1 MAAITTDQ
9 DFVLAVSYLVDT
21 GQLPVTGERY
31 IDAAARK
38 VYDQRP
44 GELVDITPIQ
54 SVLES
59 ALDAARLQV
68 NSDTSLQNARDIAL
82 KQARKYILG
91 QLRNP
96 SPVATIYNTVR
107 PVVDADP
114 ELPTMVNSL
123 NLLATNG
130 IPNWTLDLAGIDTD
144 PERKRYLWLVLWL
157 FPVLE
162 V

>member
-1 MAAITTDQ
+1 MAAIVTDE
-9 DFVLAVSYLVDT
+9 DFNQAAGQWLADNAIAGATIEKTDRQIFNAQYV
-21 GQLPVTGERY
+21 E
-31 IDAAARK
+31 
-38 VYDQRP
+38 
-44 GELVDITPIQ
+44 ITPSTPI
-54 SVLES
+54 LES
-59 ALDAARLQV
+59 ALDVARLQV
-68 NSDTSLQNARDIAL
+68 TSDTSLQNARDIAL
-82 KQARKYILG
+82 KQARKYILA

-114 ELPTMVNSL
+114 ELPTMLNSL

-130 IPNWTLDLAGIDTD
+130 IPNWTLDFAGIDTD